1 MAKSHAK
8 ENGKGAEHNE
18 NVLLLSRK
26 PELSSDAGSPKI
38 RFQPEL
44 FSEAFELNSS
54 FTPAMFK
61 PTGASPGVRRAIR
74 EKKVAYLWQYSEAGY
89 DLNVVDATG
98 FTPLHHAASANSAEV
113 VSMLLDCQANVD
125 CQGQQ
130 LLTPLHV
137 AVR

>member
-1 MAKSHAK
+1 MAKSRGK
-8 ENGKGAEHNE
+8 ENRKSTEHNE
-18 NVLLLSRK
+18 NVLLFRRK
-26 PELSSDAGSPKI
+26 PLSSSDAGSPKI
-38 RFQPEL
+38 RFQPEF
-44 FSEAFELNSS
+44 FSEAFELSSS
-54 FTPAMFK
+54 FSPAMFN
-61 PTGASPGVRRAIR
+61 PTETSLGLRRAIR

-98 FTPLHHAASANSAEV
+98 FTPLHHAVSENSTEV

>member
-8 ENGKGAEHNE
+8 ENGKGTEHNE
-18 NVLLLSRK
+18 SVLLLSRK

-44 FSEAFELNSS
+44 FSEAFELSS
-54 FTPAMFK
+54 SYSAAMFK
-61 PTGASPGVRRAIR
+61 PTGASPGLRQAIR
-74 EKKVAYLWQYSEAGY
+74 EQKVAYLWQYSEAGH

-125 CQGQQ
+125 CQGHQ

>member
-38 RFQPEL
+38 HFQPEL

-61 PTGASPGVRRAIR
+61 PTGASPGLRQAIR

-89 DLNVVDATG
+89 DLNIVDATG